1 MGQEAVTV
9 GESCPEGIK
18 AVHLGLYLHIFH
30 REARSQQRKLARGT
44 DVTGIKTSLLRRR
57 SPDIN
62 LSGKMETQTNRFC
75 LAVETAPQ
83 VSLRGI
89 CCPYPKLI
97 VKHLPTQLELL

>member
-1 MGQEAVTV
+1 MGSLARKELKQ
-9 GESCPEGIK
+9 SIWD
-18 AVHLGLYLHIFH
+18 YIFTFSI
-30 REARSQQRKLARGT
+30 EKSRSQQRKLARGT

-62 LSGKMETQTNRFC
+62 LSGKMETHTNRFC